1 MKTDAELLSHQ
12 LKVIVQNVKAVHY
25 LQSETT
31 HRTVSDF
38 ISECLQCKIHK
49 RVNQRTHAVTQT
61 KSMCCICVI
70 AHGDQCNLTLLVNHA
85 SVNKSRF

>member
-1 MKTDAELLSHQ
+1 M
-12 LKVIVQNVKAVHY
+12 
-25 LQSETT
+25 

-70 AHGDQCNLTLLVNHA
+70 AHGDQCNLTLCWLIIT
-85 SVNKSRF
+85 SVNESRFKKIHKLRLLAEDRQLP